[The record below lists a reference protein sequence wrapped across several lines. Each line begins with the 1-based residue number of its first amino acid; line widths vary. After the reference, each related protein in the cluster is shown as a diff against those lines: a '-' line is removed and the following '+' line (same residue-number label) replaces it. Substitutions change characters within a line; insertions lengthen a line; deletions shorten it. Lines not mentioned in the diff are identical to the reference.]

1 MLDAEQFAKSQAVE
15 AAKGLLEPH
24 VRRVRQRTDYGSQ
37 ERSVVD
43 YWEAVHIV
51 TDLLVTLQPRVVH
64 TVEEL
69 DALPPDAVVVDFA
82 GCPRTKRG
90 RDSYMPAGWTNAGKS
105 PLRSTELAD
114 GHPMKVVYEGRPV
127 PAHRQVWC

>member
-1 MLDAEQFAKSQAVE
+1 MADTDTAALIAEARKTQGYSEGDLRSLVRSLAMALE
-15 AAKGLLEPH
+15 A
-24 VRRVRQRTDYGSQ
+24 S
-37 ERSVVD
+37 
-43 YWEAVHIV
+43 
-51 TDLLVTLQPRVVH
+51 QPRVVT

-69 DALPPDAVVVDFA
+69 DTLPLDAVVVDFA

-105 PLRSTELAD
+105 PLRSTELAN

-127 PAHRQVWC
+127 PAHRRAWS

>member
-1 MLDAEQFAKSQAVE
+1 MSADIAALIAEANAVVVNRRWGIDPEVKRLVNHLAMALE
-15 AAKGLLEPH
+15 A
-24 VRRVRQRTDYGSQ
+24 S
-37 ERSVVD
+37 
-43 YWEAVHIV
+43 
-51 TDLLVTLQPRVVH
+51 QPRVVT

-69 DALPPDAVVVDFA
+69 DALPIDAVVVDFA